1 MLEELS
7 EEEIK
12 KVIVELSINENNEV
26 LTHGRTVNTKVNVI
40 EKMRELCLKGIKT
53 ISITFRNNEGKLEGL
68 PRKQL
73 KNLMDQVPGP
83 IENIIIAGGISS
95 IEDMEYVWSYSKCIP
110 QLGSAIWKNKI
121 QIS

>member
-73 KNLMDQVPGP
+73 KNLMD
-83 IENIIIAGGISS
+83 
-95 IEDMEYVWSYSKCIP
+95 
-110 QLGSAIWKNKI
+110 
-121 QIS
+121 